1 MLQVNLVGALGA
13 DAEKR
18 TANGHEFVSFNVAS
32 SERFTKADGS
42 TAEETTWVSCTLNG
56 DGGKLLQY
64 LRRGTTIYVSGR
76 ARTRVYSSPKERR
89 MVAGLNLMVD
99 SIELVGGRPDAVPG
113 RLVTP
118 DGALVDIRKA
128 FFVEPTQWEG
138 LRPEVGKLA
147 YLYGE
152 RGGTYLMNNDGY
164 VIPSSENDAAQ
175 VEEQQPEPPAD
186 APFVGDG
193 NSPAEDTKKVSRKT
207 KKS

>member
-56 DGGKLLQY
+56 DAGKLLQY
-64 LRRGTTIYVSGR
+64 LRRGTTVYVSGR

-128 FFVEPTQWEG
+128 FFVEPTQWNG
-138 LRPEVGKLA
+138 IRPEVGKLA

-175 VEEQQPEPPAD
+175 VEEQQTESEINPQVENAAGEPN
-186 APFVGDG
+186 GTQQT
-193 NSPAEDTKKVSRKT
+193 TKGKT

>member
-1 MLQVNLVGALGA
+1 MLQISLVGALGA

-18 TANGHEFVSFNVAS
+18 TANGHDFISFNVAS
-32 SERFTKADGS
+32 TERYTKSDG
-42 TAEETTWVSCTLNG
+42 TQAENTTWVSCTLNG

-64 LRRGTTIYVSGR
+64 LRRGTIVYVSGR
-76 ARTRVYSSPKERR
+76 GSTRVYSSPKERR
-89 MVAGLNLMVD
+89 MVAGVNLMVD
-99 SIELVGGRPDAVPG
+99 AIELVGGRPDAVPG

-128 FFVEPTQWEG
+128 YFVEPTQWDG
-138 LRPEVGKLA
+138 IRPEVGKLS

-164 VIPSSENDAAQ
+164 VIPSAGGDAA
-175 VEEQQPEPPAD
+175 EAEDQQAD
-186 APFVGDG
+186 AASETSADQTSTDCS
-193 NSPAEDTKKVSRKT
+193 NSTSNTQRKA